1 MLDAIGVGS
10 LEDLFA
16 DIPESVRL
24 GRELDLPQGQSEQ
37 EVYEHLAALA
47 ARNRHNEEEISF
59 LGAGMY
65 DHYVP
70 ALIDTLLSRSEF
82 LTPYTPYQPEISQ
95 GGLQVMFEFQTAIS
109 ELTGLPVSN
118 ASVYEGP
125 SAVAAAG
132 YLAKL
137 ETKRTKL
144 VASRGLHPHS
154 RAALATHA
162 AGYGMEVVEVPLD
175 DEGATDLEALAAAVD
190 DDTAAVFVQQPNFLG
205 TVEDLGALSEAGK
218 RTGAVMVCAAD
229 PIPLGILKP
238 PGELGVDLCVG
249 EGQTLGNR
257 LDFGGPSFGFFA
269 ADERFIRKMP
279 GRIAGETR
287 DVDGRRGF
295 VLTLQTREQHI
306 RREKATHNIC
316 TAQALNALAGV
327 VYLSWLGKRGLVELS
342 ELLLRRTHY
351 ARETLGL
358 EAINPG
364 PVVRE
369 FAVRV
374 PDLPAAIARARE
386 AGLNPGY
393 PLGRDYPEFSDGL
406 LIAVTERRTKE
417 HIDRLA
423 ELIGERPARP
433 RPRRRGSAHERGHA
447 HRLRALPRGPPGL
460 HRTRHRR
467 ARGSGGGAA
476 ARGRDP
482 RAPCRAAG
490 DLRARAGAP
499 LHHALLQELP
509 PGRGL
514 LPARLVHDEAQP
526 EAPRAR
532 GGAAGPRAPA
542 SAPGPRVRPGR
553 ARADV
558 AAPGRARRDRGAA
571 ARVAPAERRVA
582 RRAGG
587 AAAHPRLPRGPRRA
601 AHQGAHAGHRS
612 RHQPGDGDD
621 GRLRGG
627 EGGHG
632 ARRRGRPRRP
642 ALEGGRRRGLPHA
655 HQPEHARA
663 VRPQHR
669 GDRPDRPRRRR
680 DPLLRRREPERRDG
694 RDPPG
699 RHGLRHRPLQP
710 AQDVHAA
717 ARRRRPGRG
726 PDRVLRPDRAVPA
739 DPSNH
744 PPRGSIRSRPRA
756 PQVDRKTARLPG
768 QLRCLRALVC
778 VHLLARIRTG

>member
-1 MLDAIGVGS
+1 MSRYTGVTEEDLRAMLGAIGVDS
-10 LEDLFA
+10 LEELFA

-24 GRELDLPQGQSEQ
+24 GREIDLPPGRSEQ
-37 EVYEHLAALA
+37 EVYGHLAELA
-47 ARNRHNEEEISF
+47 ARNRSTEEEITF

-137 ETKRTKL
+137 ETKRPKL

-162 AGYGMEVVEVPLD
+162 AGYGMEVVETPLD
-175 DEGATDLEALAAAVD
+175 DEGCTDLEALAAAVD
-190 DDTAAVFVQQPNFLG
+190 DNTAAVFVQQPNFLG
-205 TVEDLGALSEAGK
+205 TVEDLGALTEAGK
-218 RTGAVMVCAAD
+218 RTGAMLVCAAD
-229 PIPLGILKP
+229 P
-238 PGELGVDLCVG
+238 
-249 EGQTLGNR
+249 LGNR

-327 VYLSWLGKRGLVELS
+327 IYLSWLGKRGFVELG

-351 ARETLGL
+351 AREALGL

-374 PDLPAAIARARE
+374 PDLDAAFERARA

-393 PLGRDYPEFSDGL
+393 RLAREYPEYSDGL

-417 HIDRLA
+417 HIGRLV
-423 ELIGERPARP
+423 ELVTGAP
-433 RPRRRGSAHERGHA
+433 
-447 HRLRALPRGPPGL
+447 
-460 HRTRHRR
+460 
-467 ARGSGGGAA
+467 AA
-476 ARGRDP
+476 A
-482 RAPCRAAG
+482 APS
-490 DLRARAGAP
+490 
-499 LHHALLQELP
+499 
-509 PGRGL
+509 
-514 LPARLVHDEAQP
+514 EA
-526 EAPRAR
+526 
-532 GGAAGPRAPA
+532 
-542 SAPGPRVRPGR
+542 
-553 ARADV
+553 
-558 AAPGRARRDRGAA
+558 
-571 ARVAPAERRVA
+571 
-582 RRAGG
+582 
-587 AAAHPRLPRGPRRA
+587 
-601 AHQGAHAGHRS
+601 
-612 RHQPGDGDD
+612 
-621 GRLRGG
+621 
-627 EGGHG
+627 
-632 ARRRGRPRRP
+632 
-642 ALEGGRRRGLPHA
+642 
-655 HQPEHARA
+655 
-663 VRPQHR
+663 
-669 GDRPDRPRRRR
+669 
-680 DPLLRRREPERRDG
+680 
-694 RDPPG
+694 
-699 RHGLRHRPLQP
+699 
-710 AQDVHAA
+710 
-717 ARRRRPGRG
+717 
-726 PDRVLRPDRAVPA
+726 
-739 DPSNH
+739 
-744 PPRGSIRSRPRA
+744 
-756 PQVDRKTARLPG
+756 
-768 QLRCLRALVC
+768 
-778 VHLLARIRTG
+778 TGVGV